1 MTTVFFYGLF
11 MDKDLLHGKGLNPQR
26 QRLAYLDDCELV
38 IGARATLEPKPGA
51 RSYGVVMDLP
61 QSELKVLYA
70 GDGVED
76 YLPQAVLANT
86 MRGEQVEAIA
96 YILPASM
103 TSGTNSK
110 YAKQLIDVAI
120 KIGLPD
126 HYVEEIS
133 KWI

>member
-11 MDKDLLHGKGLNPQR
+11 MDKDLLHVKGLNPQR
-26 QRLAYLDDCELV
+26 QRLAYLDDYELV
-38 IGARATLEPKPGA
+38 IGARATLAPKSGA
-51 RSYGVVMDLP
+51 RSYGAVMDLP
-61 QSELKVLYA
+61 QGELNALYA

-76 YLPQAVLANT
+76 YLPQAVLANS
-86 MRGEQVEAIA
+86 MQGGEIEAIA
-96 YILPASM
+96 CILPLSM

-110 YAKQLIDVAI
+110 YAKQLIDVAR
-120 KIGLPD
+120 KLGLPD